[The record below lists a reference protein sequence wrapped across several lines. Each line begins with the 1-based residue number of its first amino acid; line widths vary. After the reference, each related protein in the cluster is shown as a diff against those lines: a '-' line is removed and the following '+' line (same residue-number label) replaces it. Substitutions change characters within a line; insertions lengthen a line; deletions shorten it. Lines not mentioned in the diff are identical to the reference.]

1 MSATMRSDTWSGS
14 PRGRLRSHPL
24 PCPLTGKPII
34 GCLCI
39 GGACPHV
46 EVSECF
52 VDCEL
57 LNRQADL
64 ATGGGRS
71 AAEDPPARGIVAE
84 DVVKGNSGK
93 PHGGGLREEKGRTLF
108 WRRVAVRL
116 AGDG

>member
-1 MSATMRSDTWSGS
+1 
-14 PRGRLRSHPL
+14 
-24 PCPLTGKPII
+24 
-34 GCLCI
+34 LCI
-39 GGACPHV
+39 GGGCPHV